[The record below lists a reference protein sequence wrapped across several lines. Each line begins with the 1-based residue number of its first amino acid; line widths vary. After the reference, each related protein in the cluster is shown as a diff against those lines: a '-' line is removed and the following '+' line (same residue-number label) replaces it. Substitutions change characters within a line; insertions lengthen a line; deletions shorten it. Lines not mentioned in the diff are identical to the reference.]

1 MKRGNKLLTYLFVS
15 LFLSIGAATFFA
27 QKVEAANKIVC
38 YDRGNNGECSAS
50 TQDAYFVIER
60 YEVLESEKNLVFP
73 NTAEYLGT
81 TFNVEE
87 IGSNAIVVVD
97 DSGNEV
103 SSTLTLDTL
112 VLPDNLLIL
121 NDNSLNN
128 ISSLKSLELPDKL
141 MVVGSKIFDNSS
153 QITQIELNHYD
164 VIYATA
170 QGTMSEAISFEAD
183 SFSNAEVKRFLCANL
198 DIYDNIVSN
207 VVAYGGLQNVNVTAE
222 LTYLFYKSEKAI
234 VDNVTPLEELKY
246 YIGEVMAD
254 LPEMENVP
262 TGLNMTGWYWEEN
275 ALVEDGTSMVIYQ
288 KNVSIYKIYPKFELI
303 PLSFEISANQT
314 SARYTTETDLI
325 VIEPVRVTHSL
336 LGNPAFDH
344 KVKWTKA
351 GREITSDDGVLSLW
365 NVNESGLYDC
375 TINYSYS
382 YENILYSGSTS
393 NQQEITILPAFL
405 YIEVLEATSV
415 YGTYLTDAELSY
427 THAGLLGNDRIATS
441 TYTYHK
447 TGDIQVGVYVN
458 EIELLVQSILND
470 DDVNVTTNYNIVYT
484 YGKHIV
490 TKKDL
495 GEILYNGSDSFYY
508 GEEAVAKKVISD
520 EEVYGQ
526 YENDVTIT
534 FGRTNGSGVGR
545 YYVDGIIEINNP
557 NYTASFNEESVG
569 YVDIFAK
576 EVSANYNISA
586 NVYDGKEKRLN
597 VYYLDIMN
605 VPVSVDAKVYLNGEL
620 VESVVNAGTYNV
632 VIEGIPDKNYLIT
645 NSNDITFTISKATP
659 VVRYATNQEFIYNGE
674 TIRPVITINN
684 SEQTPSYVCTNSQ
697 GVQGDY
703 CKDVGVYTIN
713 VNYAEST
720 NYLAY
725 STMNS
730 QPIRMNISKYSV
742 NLNPKSFNTYY
753 GETPELEEKITINGE
768 EMIVRYTSTADE
780 NSFIGTYDIVRAV
793 IYHIT
798 GNYEHPNYAGKILL
812 AECKEKVKVVPRPV
826 TLHYYDYSE
835 LVYDG
840 KEKVIGAY
848 LFDTIDNVIIR
859 DLEITSVVDEGMVK
873 NAGTYHISSSINDEK
888 YVITNSTLLE
898 FEVNKGTYDVSNL
911 KFDDVKFVLD
921 FKMHSIEIIGELPEG
936 VSVTYTVN
944 GREGNSA
951 AAGFENVVVAN
962 FIVDTSNYNP
972 IESMSAVIVIDM
984 SWLIIVVISII
995 IAAGVGICGALL
1007 YASYRRDHPR
1017 KIKLKIKNV
1026 IHEDLA
1032 AKRVATSVKEVLGDE
1047 EEKKKLDK
1055 EIAILESEDDLDDA
1069 VDSKTFIERIYAADS
1084 ELKYYYSEV
1093 KNELLSY
1100 EGVTHSIDRKFEI
1113 FYHGTK
1119 QIAKLSICNGILRLY
1134 VDLEPQK
1141 YDKRQYNQRDM
1152 SNFKCHEKTPLRINV
1167 NSLETLRH
1175 AKVFIRIIRKKEKL
1189 DAVSGFVRI
1198 DYEKFYTLK
1207 ENFFPKMFKNV
1218 FTKDSKNKDKKN

>member
-15 LFLSIGAATFFA
+15 LFLSIGAFTFFA
-27 QKVEAANKIVC
+27 QKVGAANEIVC

-60 YEVLESEKNLVFP
+60 YEVLESETDLTFP
-73 NTAEYLGT
+73 DTAEYLGT
-81 TFNVEE
+81 TYNIEE
-87 IGSNAIVVVD
+87 IESNAIVVVD
-97 DSGNEV
+97 SAGNEV
-103 SSTLTLDTL
+103 NSKL
-112 VLPDNLLIL
+112 VLNNLALPDNLLTL
-121 NDNSLNN
+121 HDNSLAS
-128 ISSLKSLELPDKL
+128 ISSLELLKL
-141 MVVGSKIFDNSS
+141 PNTLMSVGTKIFDDAAEVK
-153 QITQIELNHYD
+153 QIELNHYD
-164 VIYATA
+164 VLYSTA
-170 QGTMSEAISFEAD
+170 GGIMKRAISFMPD
-183 SFSNAEVKRFLCANL
+183 SLSNAKVGRFICSSL
-198 DIYDNIVSN
+198 DIYDNIISN
-207 VVAYGGLQNVNVTAE
+207 VVGYGDLQNVNVTAE
-222 LTYLFYKSEKAI
+222 LTYLFYESEKSI
-234 VDNVTPLEELKY
+234 VDNDAPIDSIKY
-246 YIGEVMAD
+246 YIGEVLVD
-254 LPEMENVP
+254 LPQMANVP
-262 TGLNMTGWYWEEN
+262 TGLDMMGWYWESN
-275 ALVEDGTSMVIYQ
+275 MLVEDGTSTVIYQ
-288 KNVSIYKIYPKFELI
+288 KNVSTYKIYPKFELI
-303 PLSFEISANQT
+303 PLSFDINVNQLNT
-314 SARYTTETDLI
+314 RYTAETNLVVMNPFRISHDL
-325 VIEPVRVTHSL
+325 L
-336 LGNPAFDH
+336 NNPEFDY
-344 KVKWTKA
+344 KIKWTKA
-351 GREITSDDGVLSLW
+351 GRDIASNDGKLTLW
-365 NVNESGLYDC
+365 NVNESGVYVC

-382 YENILYSGSTS
+382 YEGILYSESTTRE
-393 NQQEITILPAFL
+393 QEIIILPAFL
-405 YIEVLEATSV
+405 YVEVSDVSSV

-447 TGDIQVGVYVN
+447 TGDIQVGVYLN
-458 EIELLVQSILND
+458 EIELLVQSILNED
-470 DDVNVTTNYNIVYT
+470 DLNVTTNYNIIYK
-484 YGKHIV
+484 YGNHTV

-495 GEILYNGSDSFYY
+495 GRIVYNGAETFYY
-508 GEEAVAKKVISD
+508 GEEAIARKVMSD
-520 EEVYGQ
+520 EGVYGQ
-526 YENDVTIT
+526 YENDIIIT
-534 FGRTNGSGVGR
+534 FSRENGSGIGR
-545 YYVDGIIEINNP
+545 YYVDGIVEIDNP
-557 NYTASFNEESVG
+557 NYTASFNTESVG
-569 YVDIFAK
+569 YIDVFAK
-576 EVSANYNISA
+576 EVSANYTLSA

-597 VYYLDIMN
+597 VYYLDIKS
-605 VPVSVDAKVYLNGEL
+605 VPVSVEAKVYLDGEL
-620 VESVVNAGTYNV
+620 VDSIVNAGTYSV
-632 VIEGIPDKNYLIT
+632 VVEGVADRNYSI
-645 NSNDITFTISKATP
+645 SNGNAITFTIAKATP
-659 VVRYATNQEFIYNGE
+659 VVRYATNQEFIYTGE

-684 SEQTPSYVCTNSQ
+684 SEQTPTYACINSQ
-697 GVQGDY
+697 GAQGDY
-703 CKDVGVYTIN
+703 CQDVGVYTVN
-713 VNYAEST
+713 VNYAETT

-753 GETPELEEKITINGE
+753 GESPNLEEKITINGE
-768 EMIVRYTSTADE
+768 EMIVKYSSTADE

-793 IYHIT
+793 VYHIS
-798 GNYEHPNYAGKILL
+798 GDYEHPNYAGKILL
-812 AECKEKVKVVPRPV
+812 AECTDKVKVVPRPI
-826 TLHYYDYSE
+826 TLHYYDYSD

-840 KEKVIGAY
+840 KEKIIGAY

-859 DLEITSVVDEGMVK
+859 DLKITSVVDEGVVK

-888 YVITNSTLLE
+888 YVIVNSTLLE
-898 FEVNKGTYDVSNL
+898 FEVSKGTYDVSNL

-921 FKMHSIEIIGELPEG
+921 FKMHSVEIIGDLPEG
-936 VSVTYTVN
+936 VKVTYTVN

-962 FIVDTSNYNP
+962 FEVDTNNYNP

-1069 VDSKTFIERIYAADS
+1069 VDSQTFIERIYAADS

-1100 EGVTHSIDRKFEI
+1100 EGITHSIDRKFEI